1 MELSEAFY
9 AGLSLVDT
17 DTLVQ
22 ASKNKDAFV
31 ELYDVAV
38 QNFAGPLVKD
48 GQGNATKNSGVN
60 KITVKQGQSPNIK
73 LYNDMAAAL
82 SAVLGTRNIKGLSG
96 IPQAVYLTGNK
107 WNADV
112 EQFRV
117 DVAEGFGMKDYNS
130 SDVILRYGNTYA
142 GISLKKKPT
151 VSSASPTM
159 INNSF
164 NTFLEGKDLQD
175 LQTKI
180 NDIRTAFYANVIK
193 EACLPDGPLGD
204 LSNGM
209 SAAEILR
216 LDPNKK
222 QDAQKIF
229 NLKVKRL
236 KADGKTENI
245 PLINLKGTDEIER
258 GGTTRLPMK
267 TREDF
272 RKFVNEKLYSTTTQV
287 NPLFQAFLDAMSDPK
302 VSNMIADSL
311 LNKTLKL
318 KLLDVLDTW
327 GKNEFLFYLVEG
339 VGQVNTSITPNIAV
353 ANVKNIHSVMIA
365 MIRLSELPASLVF
378 DKTKTGTGA
387 ARVNFT
393 LLKGKYKILDIV
405 LRYKGN
411 FFSMPQF
418 LGTTT
423 PEFNKLVKQGDKI
436 LEDIRTGNL

>member
-9 AGLSLVDT
+9 AGLSLVGDE
-17 DTLVQ
+17 TLQ
-22 ASKNKDAFV
+22 KASTNKEEFV
-31 ELYDVAV
+31 KLYDVV
-38 QNFAGPLVKD
+38 VNNFKGPGVLD
-48 GQGNATKNSGVN
+48 GQGNATKTKASSA
-60 KITVKQGQSPNIK
+60 ITVKEGQSPNIK
-73 LYNDMAAAL
+73 LYNDMAAAM
-82 SAVLGTRNIKGLSG
+82 SAVIGTRKIKSG

-107 WNADV
+107 WNEDV
-112 EQFRV
+112 EQFQL
-117 DVAEGFGMKDYNS
+117 DVKQGFGMKDYNS
-130 SDVILRYGNTYA
+130 SDVILKYGNTYV
-142 GISLKKKPT
+142 GISLKKKPSAT
-151 VSSASPTM
+151 AASPTM

-164 NTFLEGKDLQD
+164 NTFLDGKNLQA

-180 NDIRTAFYANVIK
+180 NDIRTSFYANIIK
-193 EACLPDGPLGD
+193 EACLPNGPLGD

-209 SAAEILR
+209 SAADILR

-236 KADGKTENI
+236 KPNGKTENI
-245 PLINLKGTDEIER
+245 PLINLKGTDEIEK
-258 GGTTRLPMK
+258 GGTTRLPTK

-272 RKFVNEKLYSTTTQV
+272 RKFVNQRLYSTTSQV

-318 KLLDVLDTW
+318 KLLDTLDTW
-327 GKNEFLFYLVEG
+327 AKNDFEFYLVEG
-339 VGQVNTSITPNIAV
+339 VGQVNTKLMPTVSTANI
-353 ANVKNIHSVMIA
+353 KSIHSVMIT
-365 MIRLSELPASLVF
+365 MSKLSRLPSSLVF
-378 DKTKTGTGA
+378 DKVKTGTGA

-423 PEFNKLVKQGDKI
+423 PEFNKLVKQGDKF
-436 LEDIRTGNL
+436 LDSL

>member
-17 DTLVQ
+17 DTLKK
-22 ASKNKDAFV
+22 ASKDKEAFV
-31 ELYDVAV
+31 ELYNVAV

-60 KITVKQGQSPNIK
+60 KISVKEGQSPNIK

-82 SAVLGTRNIKGLSG
+82 SAVIGTRNIKRLSG
-96 IPQAVYLTGNK
+96 IPEAVYLTGNK
-107 WNADV
+107 WNEDV
-112 EQFRV
+112 EQFQL
-117 DVAEGFGMKDYNS
+117 DVKQGFGMKDYNS

-151 VSSASPTM
+151 VTSASPTM

-164 NTFLEGKDLQD
+164 NTFLEGKDLSG

-180 NDIRTAFYANVIK
+180 NDIRTAFYASVIK
-193 EACLPDGPLGD
+193 EACLPGGPLGD

-209 SAAEILR
+209 SAADILR

-229 NLKVKRL
+229 NLKVKRM
-236 KADGKTENI
+236 KENGKTENI

-258 GGTTRLPMK
+258 GGTTRLPAK

-272 RKFVNEKLYSTTTQV
+272 RKFVNEKLYSKSSQV

-318 KLLDVLDTW
+318 KLLDTLETW
-327 GKNEFLFYLVEG
+327 GQNDFLFYLVEG
-339 VGQVNTSITPNIAV
+339 VGQVNTSLTPNIATS
-353 ANVKNIHSVMIA
+353 NIKSIHSVMITMA
-365 MIRLSELPASLVF
+365 KLSKLPSSLVF
-378 DKTKTGTGA
+378 DKAKTGTGA

-423 PEFNKLVKQGDKI
+423 PEFNKLVKQGDKF
-436 LEDIRTGNL
+436 LESL

>member
-48 GQGNATKNSGVN
+48 GQGNVTKNKGVN
-60 KITVKQGQSPNIK
+60 KISVKEGQSPNIK

-82 SAVLGTRNIKGLSG
+82 SAVIGTRSIKQLSG

-107 WNADV
+107 WHNDV
-112 EQFRV
+112 KQFYIDV
-117 DVAEGFGMKDYNS
+117 DAGFGMKDYNS

-151 VSSASPTM
+151 VTSASPTM

-164 NTFLEGKDLQD
+164 NTFLSGSDLSE

-180 NDIRTAFYANVIK
+180 NDIRMSFYANVIK
-193 EACLPDGPLGD
+193 EACLPGGPLGD

-209 SAAEILR
+209 SAPEILR
-216 LDPNKK
+216 LDPTKK
-222 QDAQKIF
+222 QDARKIF
-229 NLKVKRL
+229 DLKVKRL
-236 KADGKTENI
+236 KADGKSENI

-258 GGTTRLPMK
+258 GGTTRLPQK

-327 GKNEFLFYLVEG
+327 GKSEFLFYLVEG
-339 VGQVNTSITPNIAV
+339 VGQVNTKLVPNIAT

-365 MIRLSELPASLVF
+365 MIKLAELPASLVF
-378 DKTKTGTGA
+378 DKIKTGTGA

-423 PEFNKLVKQGDKI
+423 PEFNKLVKQGDKF
-436 LEDIRTGNL
+436 LNSL

>member
-17 DTLVQ
+17 KDLIK
-22 ASKNKDAFV
+22 ASTNKEAFV
-31 ELYDVAV
+31 ELYDVV
-38 QNFAGPLVKD
+38 VNNFKGPGVLD
-48 GQGNATKNSGVN
+48 GQGNATKTKAASA
-60 KITVKQGQSPNIK
+60 ITVKEGQSPNIK
-73 LYNDMAAAL
+73 LYNDMAAAM
-82 SAVLGTRNIKGLSG
+82 SAVIGTRGIRSG

-107 WNADV
+107 WNEDV
-112 EQFRV
+112 EQFQL
-117 DVAEGFGMKDYNS
+117 DVKQGFGMKDYNS
-130 SDVILRYGNTYA
+130 SDVILKYGNTYV

-151 VSSASPTM
+151 AAAASPTM

-164 NTFLEGKDLQD
+164 NTFLDGKNLQD

-180 NDIRTAFYANVIK
+180 NDIRTSFYANIIK

-209 SAAEILR
+209 SAADILK

-236 KADGKTENI
+236 KANGKTENI
-245 PLINLKGTDEIER
+245 PLINLKGTDEIEK
-258 GGTTRLPMK
+258 GGTTRLPTK

-272 RKFVNEKLYSTTTQV
+272 RKFVNQKLYSTTSQV
-287 NPLFQAFLDAMSDPK
+287 NPLFQAFLDAMGDPK

-318 KLLDVLDTW
+318 KLLDTLNTW
-327 GKNEFLFYLVEG
+327 AKNDFEFYLVEG
-339 VGQVNTSITPNIAV
+339 VGQVGTNLTPSIAS
-353 ANVKNIHSVMIA
+353 ANVKSIHSVMIT
-365 MIRLSELPASLVF
+365 MSKLSRLPSSLVF
-378 DKTKTGTGA
+378 DKVKTGTGA

-423 PEFNKLVKQGDKI
+423 PEFNKLVKQGDKF
-436 LEDIRTGNL
+436 LDSL

>member
-17 DTLVQ
+17 DTLKK
-22 ASKNKDAFV
+22 ASQNKDAFV

-48 GQGNATKNSGVN
+48 GQGNATKSKGVN
-60 KITVKQGQSPNIK
+60 KISVKEGQSPNIK

-82 SAVLGTRNIKGLSG
+82 SAVIGTRGIDRLSG

-107 WNADV
+107 WNDDVRQFQIDV
-112 EQFRV
+112 EQ
-117 DVAEGFGMKDYNS
+117 GFGMKDYNS

-151 VSSASPTM
+151 ATSASPTM

-164 NTFLEGKDLQD
+164 NTFLEGKDLSD
-175 LQTKI
+175 LQKRI
-180 NDIRTAFYANVIK
+180 NDIRTTFYANVIK
-193 EACLPDGPLGD
+193 EACLPGGPLGD
-204 LSNGM
+204 LTNGM
-209 SAAEILR
+209 SATDILR

-272 RKFVNEKLYSTTTQV
+272 RKFVNEKLYSSTAQV

-327 GKNEFLFYLVEG
+327 ANSEFLFYLVEG
-339 VGQVNTSITPNIAV
+339 VGQVNTNLTPNIAT
-353 ANVKNIHSVMIA
+353 ANIKNIHSVMIA
-365 MIRLSELPASLVF
+365 MTKLAKLPASLVF
-378 DKTKTGTGA
+378 DKIKTGTGA

-423 PEFNKLVKQGDKI
+423 PEFNKLVKQGDKF
-436 LEDIRTGNL
+436 LNSL

>member
-17 DTLVQ
+17 KDLIK
-22 ASKNKDAFV
+22 ASTNKEAFV
-31 ELYDVAV
+31 ELYDVV
-38 QNFAGPLVKD
+38 VNNFKGPGVLD
-48 GQGNATKNSGVN
+48 GQGNATKTKAASA
-60 KITVKQGQSPNIK
+60 ITVKEGQSPNIK
-73 LYNDMAAAL
+73 LYNDMAAAM
-82 SAVLGTRNIKGLSG
+82 SAVIGTRGIRSG

-107 WNADV
+107 WNEDV
-112 EQFRV
+112 EQFQL
-117 DVAEGFGMKDYNS
+117 DVKQGFGMKDYNS
-130 SDVILRYGNTYA
+130 SDVILKYGNTYV

-151 VSSASPTM
+151 ATAASPTM

-164 NTFLEGKDLQD
+164 NTFLDGKNLQN

-180 NDIRTAFYANVIK
+180 NDIRTSFYANIIK

-209 SAAEILR
+209 SAADILK

-236 KADGKTENI
+236 KANGKTENI
-245 PLINLKGTDEIER
+245 PLINLKGTDEIEK
-258 GGTTRLPMK
+258 GGTTRLPTK

-272 RKFVNEKLYSTTTQV
+272 RKFVNQKLYSTTSQV

-318 KLLDVLDTW
+318 KLLDTLNTW
-327 GKNEFLFYLVEG
+327 AKNDFEFYLVEG
-339 VGQVNTSITPNIAV
+339 VGQVGTNLTPSIASANI
-353 ANVKNIHSVMIA
+353 KSIHSVMIT
-365 MIRLSELPASLVF
+365 MSKLSRLPSSLVF
-378 DKTKTGTGA
+378 DKVKTGTGA

-423 PEFNKLVKQGDKI
+423 PEFNKLVKQGDKF
-436 LEDIRTGNL
+436 LDSL

>member
-9 AGLSLVDT
+9 AGLSLVGNE
-17 DTLVQ
+17 TLQ
-22 ASKNKDAFV
+22 KASTNKEEFV
-31 ELYDVAV
+31 KLYDVV
-38 QNFAGPLVKD
+38 VNNFKGPGVLD
-48 GQGNATKNSGVN
+48 GQGNATKTKASSA
-60 KITVKQGQSPNIK
+60 ITVKEGQSPNIK
-73 LYNDMAAAL
+73 LYNDMAAAM
-82 SAVLGTRNIKGLSG
+82 SAVIGTRKIKSG

-107 WNADV
+107 WNEDV
-112 EQFRV
+112 EQFQL
-117 DVAEGFGMKDYNS
+117 DVKQGFGMKDYNS
-130 SDVILRYGNTYA
+130 SDVILKYGNTYV
-142 GISLKKKPT
+142 GISLKKKPSAT
-151 VSSASPTM
+151 AASPTM

-164 NTFLEGKDLQD
+164 NTFLDGKNLQA

-180 NDIRTAFYANVIK
+180 NDIRTSFYANIIK
-193 EACLPDGPLGD
+193 EACLPNGPLGD

-209 SAAEILR
+209 SAADILR

-236 KADGKTENI
+236 KPNGKTENI
-245 PLINLKGTDEIER
+245 PLINLKGTDEIEK
-258 GGTTRLPMK
+258 GGTTRLPTK

-272 RKFVNEKLYSTTTQV
+272 RKFVNQRLYSTTSQV

-318 KLLDVLDTW
+318 KLLDTLDTW
-327 GKNEFLFYLVEG
+327 AKNDFEFYLVEG
-339 VGQVNTSITPNIAV
+339 VGQVNTKLMPTVSTANI
-353 ANVKNIHSVMIA
+353 KSIHSVMIT
-365 MIRLSELPASLVF
+365 MSKLSRLPSSLVF
-378 DKTKTGTGA
+378 DKVKTGTGA

-423 PEFNKLVKQGDKI
+423 PEFNKLVKQGDKF
-436 LEDIRTGNL
+436 LDSL

>member
-17 DTLVQ
+17 KTLKKA
-22 ASKNKDAFV
+22 ASDKETFV

-48 GQGNATKNSGVN
+48 GQGNVTKNKGVN
-60 KITVKQGQSPNIK
+60 KISVKEGQSPNIK

-82 SAVLGTRNIKGLSG
+82 SAVIGTRSINQLSG

-107 WNADV
+107 WHNDV
-112 EQFRV
+112 KQFYIPEE
-117 DVAEGFGMKDYNS
+117 AGFGMKDYNS

-164 NTFLEGKDLQD
+164 NTFLSGSDLSS

-180 NDIRTAFYANVIK
+180 NDIRMAFYANVIK
-193 EACLPDGPLGD
+193 EACLPGGPLGD

-209 SAAEILR
+209 SAADILK

-222 QDAQKIF
+222 QDARKIF
-229 NLKVKRL
+229 DLKVKRL
-236 KADGKTENI
+236 KADGKSENI

-272 RKFVNEKLYSTTTQV
+272 RKFVNEKLYSTSGKV

-327 GKNEFLFYLVEG
+327 GQNDFLFYLVEG
-339 VGQVNTSITPNIAV
+339 VGQVNTKLVPNIAT
-353 ANVKNIHSVMIA
+353 ANIKNIHSVMIA
-365 MIRLSELPASLVF
+365 MTRLAKLPASLVF
-378 DKTKTGTGA
+378 DKAKTGTGA

-423 PEFNKLVKQGDKI
+423 PEFNKLVKQGDKF
-436 LEDIRTGNL
+436 LDSL